1 MNTPHTDR
9 RSALYDCRVLHERR
23 TPKRHRF
30 SYGLFYLAV
39 DLDEL
44 PALHRGLRL
53 FSANAA
59 NVCSVHEDDHLR
71 IDKPAHNPSA
81 AAKASAEAL
90 RWEKLPSG
98 AGALKT
104 RVRAY
109 CEAHGLPLEENCKV
123 VLVALP
129 RLFGYA
135 FNPVVFLHCSHADG
149 RPACTIAEVTNTY
162 REQKA
167 YFIPLEARAETTGAA
182 LYHARVPKHFYV
194 SPFSSLETHFDFTL
208 RQPGRTL
215 AARIDDHQEGAC
227 VLHSVLHGT
236 RRELS
241 DASLAGALLRH
252 PLLTP
257 AVMAKIHWQALRLWL
272 KRVPHFRKADGDQF
286 QRDLRNPFPQ
296 QNPQL
301 TRP

>member
-1 MNTPHTDR
+1 MNTALNTR

-44 PALHRGLRL
+44 PALHRDLRL
-53 FSANAA
+53 FSANAG

-71 IDKPAHNPSA
+71 IDKPTHNPSEPAKSA
-81 AAKASAEAL
+81 AESLHWKS
-90 RWEKLPSG
+90 LPSG

-104 RVRAY
+104 RVLAF
-109 CEAHGLPLEENCKV
+109 CKAHGVSLAEDCRV
-123 VLVALP
+123 VLVTLP
-129 RLFGYA
+129 RLLGYS

-167 YFIPLEARAETTGAA
+167 YFIPLEKRGESMGAH
-182 LYHARVPKHFYV
+182 LFHARVSKHFYV
-194 SPFSSLETHFDFTL
+194 SPFSNLETHFDFTL

-215 AARIDDHQEGAC
+215 AARIDDHENGAC

-241 DASLAGALLRH
+241 DATLAGALLRH
-252 PLLTP
+252 PLVTP

-272 KRVPHFRKADGDQF
+272 KRVPYFRKADGGQF

-296 QNPQL
+296 HNPQP